1 MGEGGAIPP
10 SPLLLVLV
18 LEKSGTENKF
28 CFIFVLSL
36 PSRKFFMRYRYFFI
50 ILNHCITLTFFLVE
64 LSFCPALINLILKK
78 GPGWTGVPN
87 YNTFCRKPLNKY
99 EKHSGNQ
106 GSGSSFI
113 LCESGSGSRS
123 RSSLTKFEEEKNL
136 KSFLKL

>member
-36 PSRKFFMRYRYFFI
+36 PSRKFFMRYFFT
-50 ILNHCITLTFFLVE
+50 ILNHCITLTFFRVE

-123 RSSLTKFEEEKNL
+123 RSSLTKFEEKKFEEL
-136 KSFLKL
+136 S